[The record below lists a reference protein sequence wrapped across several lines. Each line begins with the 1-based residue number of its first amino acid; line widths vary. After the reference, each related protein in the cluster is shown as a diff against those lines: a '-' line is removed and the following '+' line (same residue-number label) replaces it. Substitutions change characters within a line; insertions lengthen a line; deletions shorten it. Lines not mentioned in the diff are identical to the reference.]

1 MRRYSYNRHKVSD
14 VMRPTPDAAGR
25 LFSLSQPCAWDALA
39 PRLLVSDWFRLTHPP
54 NGHPLSPSHS
64 ILSDLIGQVI
74 GYFWHDE
81 RNTMQHSGA
90 LASC

>member
-14 VMRPTPDAAGR
+14 VTRLTPDAHF
-25 LFSLSQPCAWDALA
+25 LCLSRVHGMRWPLA

-54 NGHPLSPSHS
+54 NSHPLSPSHS

-74 GYFWHDE
+74 GNFWHDE